1 MRPLLETQA
10 LHRAIHQHAGSVAV
24 ALVATAFSIGG
35 GSVLAA
41 DPQPVPAADATATV
55 DAGRDRK
62 AIYRF
67 DPMDEKLHPVK
78 PAELRPGHVYGRFD
92 PGRGRWVWSKADGAG
107 NLRYA
112 MGEGSTQP
120 ARMFD
125 LRGTDAERQRALE
138 RRAPELARLFTIQG
152 ARPMLRLDASS
163 RWTLGPTPCV
173 SSVFDE
179 ATGER
184 WEWHGDA
191 PSLVTH
197 SGGSHWRV
205 QDGWYAPAW

>member
-1 MRPLLETQA
+1 VHSARHLSA
-10 LHRAIHQHAGSVAV
+10 VAVAV
-24 ALVATAFSIGG
+24 ALIGLAL
-35 GSVLAA
+35 GSASARAA
-41 DPQPVPAADATATV
+41 DPQPVPAADATATA

-62 AIYRF
+62 AIYRY
-67 DPMDEKLHPVK
+67 DPMDEKLHQIK
-78 PAELRPGHVYGRFD
+78 PAEMRPGHVYGRFD
-92 PGRGRWVWSKADGAG
+92 AGLGRWVWSKADEAG

-138 RRAPELARLFTIQG
+138 RRAPELARLFSIQG
-152 ARPMLRLDASS
+152 AKPMLRLDATG
-163 RWTLGPTPCV
+163 RWGLGPTPCV
-173 SSVFDE
+173 SSVFDQ

-191 PSLVTH
+191 PSVVTH
-197 SGGSHWRV
+197 SGGSRWRIE
-205 QDGWYAPAW
+205 DGWYAPSR

>member
-1 MRPLLETQA
+1 M
-10 LHRAIHQHAGSVAV
+10 HQTRHLSAVPV
-24 ALVATAFSIGG
+24 ALALIGLALGNAFAR
-35 GSVLAA
+35 AA
-41 DPQPVPAADATATV
+41 DPQPVAAADASATA
-55 DAGRDRK
+55 DAGRDR
-62 AIYRF
+62 ATVYRF

-78 PAELRPGHVYGRFD
+78 PAEMRPGHVYGRFD
-92 PGRGRWVWSKADGAG
+92 AGLGRWVWSKADAAG

-152 ARPMLRLDASS
+152 ARPMLRLDAAG
-163 RWTLGPTPCV
+163 RWGLGPTPCV

-179 ATGER
+179 ATGQR
-184 WEWHGDA
+184 WEWHGDR

-205 QDGWYAPAW
+205 EAGWYEPSR